1 MIAGYIRI
9 HLADKHFSGKKY
21 IIYSLI
27 CLALTYLST
36 IVFDILGLKISF
48 LGNHAMFFYTIEKA
62 PIVLASV
69 FMFIG
74 FLNLN
79 VKHSKV
85 INTVSSATFGVYLIH
100 DHELVRNFLWNT
112 LFNQTN
118 FTYSKSLI
126 MYSIFA
132 VLSVYVVCTII
143 ELTRKHT
150 IERLFAPVS
159 NKVSNIIS
167 KIVEKCCSDKFL
179 SKW

>member
-1 MIAGYIRI
+1 
-9 HLADKHFSGKKY
+9 
-21 IIYSLI
+21 
-27 CLALTYLST
+27 
-36 IVFDILGLKISF
+36 
-48 LGNHAMFFYTIEKA
+48 MFFYTIEKA

-118 FTYSKSLI
+118 FAYSKSLI
-126 MYSIFA
+126 IYSIFA